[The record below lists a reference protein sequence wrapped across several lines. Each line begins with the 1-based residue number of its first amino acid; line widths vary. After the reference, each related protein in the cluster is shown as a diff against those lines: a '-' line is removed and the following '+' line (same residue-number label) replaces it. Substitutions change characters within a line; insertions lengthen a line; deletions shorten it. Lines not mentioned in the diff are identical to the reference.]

1 MIVVTGGAGFI
12 GSQLIRHL
20 NQQGITDILVVDR
33 MGTSD
38 KYRNLVGLSFSDY
51 VDKDTFIEQLD
62 SLAAGA
68 KTVFHQG
75 ACSSTTETDGT
86 YMMAN
91 NYTYSKRL
99 LAWCLDNTVD
109 FLYASSASVYGNGEQ
124 GFSETPGSEAP
135 LNVYGFSKWVF
146 DQHVR
151 AQLAQQP
158 TSQILGLRYFNV
170 FGPGEGHKGT
180 MASVVHHF
188 FERLKT
194 DKTLALFE
202 GSREF
207 LRDFI
212 YIDDVVAINQY
223 FYQSRQSGIVNCG
236 TGTARSFYDLACAMQ
251 AVIPE
256 AQLAFIPFPEHLVG
270 KYQAYTQSDCT
281 QLRGLGCSHTSLAI
295 ESAVKRYYYQLTQG
309 GNHG

>member
-1 MIVVTGGAGFI
+1 MIIVTGGAGFI
-12 GSQLIRHL
+12 GSQIIRHL
-20 NQQGITDILVVDR
+20 NQQGITNILVVDR
-33 MGTSD
+33 MGTSN

-51 VDKDTFIEQLD
+51 VDKDTFIEHLNT
-62 SLAAGA
+62 LAAGA
-68 KTVFHQG
+68 TTVFHQG
-75 ACSSTTETDGT
+75 ACSSTIETDGT

-99 LAWCLDNTVD
+99 LAWCLEHTVD
-109 FLYASSASVYGNGEQ
+109 FLYASSASVYGHGVQ
-124 GFSETPGSEAP
+124 GFTETLASESP

-151 AQLAQQP
+151 TQLVHQP

-170 FGPGEGHKGT
+170 FGPGEGHKGA

-194 DKTLALFE
+194 DKILALFE

-236 TGTARSFYDLACAMQ
+236 TGKARSFYDLACAMQ
-251 AVIPE
+251 TIISDARLE
-256 AQLAFIPFPEHLVG
+256 FIPFPEHLAG
-270 KYQAYTQSDCT
+270 KYQAYTEADCT
-281 QLRGLGCSHTSLAI
+281 QLRQFGCQHRGLDI
-295 ESAVKRYYYQLTQG
+295 ETAVKRYYQQLKQG
-309 GNHG
+309 DTHG